1 MSTPLPS
8 LSPHVLLIFLL
19 QVSLL
24 LTVAL
29 VLGRVAVRF
38 GLPALVGELLTGVL
52 LGPSLLGA
60 IAPDLLAWVLPAD
73 ADQLHLMDAVGQI
86 GVLLLVG
93 VTGAQV
99 DVGMLRRRGATGLK
113 ISLAGLLLPLA
124 LGIAAGF
131 VVPAALLTDD
141 TGRGTFALF
150 LGVAMCVTA
159 IPVIAKT
166 LADLGLLHRDIGQ
179 LTLAAGTVDDAVG
192 WFLLSV
198 VSAAATTGVRAGA
211 VAASVFYLLV
221 FLAAALLVG
230 RPLVRWVMRLAGRSC
245 DAGPRVT
252 VGVLVILLGA
262 VTTHAMG
269 MEALFGA
276 FVAGLLISLARNQ
289 EAEDPRPGRS
299 LWRDLTPL
307 RTVTLSVLAPIF
319 LATAGLRMDLTA
331 LADPKVAL
339 AAVLLLALAVIG
351 KFAGA
356 YLGARSSR
364 LSHWEGIALG
374 AGMNS
379 RGVVE
384 VVVATTGLRLGVL
397 SIATYTVIVLIA
409 VVTSV
414 MGPPILR
421 LAMSRVDVTSEEEER
436 QAALADGPV
445 VVAAGQ
451 GPSEPPQV
459 SLGLP
464 KSWC

>member
-1 MSTPLPS
+1 MSSPLPG
-8 LSPHVLLIFLL
+8 LDPHVLLVFLL

-29 VLGRVAVRF
+29 ALGRLAVRF

-52 LGPSLLGA
+52 LGPSLLGT
-60 IAPDLLAWVLPAD
+60 IAPGALSWVLPPD
-73 ADQLHLMDAVGQI
+73 AGQLHLLDAVGQL

-93 VTGAQV
+93 ITGVQL
-99 DVGMLRRRGATGLK
+99 DTTMLRRRGATGVRV
-113 ISLAGLLLPLA
+113 SLAGLLLPLG
-124 LGIAAGF
+124 LGIGAGF
-131 VVPAALLTDD
+131 LVPAVLLSDGAD
-141 TGRGTFALF
+141 RGVFALF

-166 LADLGLLHRDIGQ
+166 LADMGLLHRDIGQ

-211 VAASVFYLLV
+211 VSSSLLYLVLFLV
-221 FLAAALLVG
+221 AAALIG
-230 RPLVRWVMRLAGRSC
+230 RPLVRKALELAGRAG
-245 DAGPRVT
+245 DGGPRVT
-252 VGVLVILLGA
+252 VAVIVIILGA
-262 VTTHAMG
+262 AVTHAMR

-276 FVAGLLISLARNQ
+276 FVAGLLIGQARLADRP
-289 EAEDPRPGRS
+289 DPRPGRG
-299 LWRDLTPL
+299 LWTDLKPL
-307 RTVTLSVLAPIF
+307 RTVVLSVLAPLF

-331 LADPKVAL
+331 LADPQVLL
-339 AAVLLLALAVIG
+339 AAVALLAVAVIG

-356 YLGARSSR
+356 YLGARLSR

-374 AGMNS
+374 AGMNA

-397 SIATYTVIVLIA
+397 TVATYTVIVLIA

-421 LAMSRVDVTSEEEER
+421 RAMARVEQTEVESER
-436 QAALADGPV
+436 ALALS
-445 VVAAGQ
+445 A
-451 GPSEPPQV
+451 
-459 SLGLP
+459 
-464 KSWC
+464 

>member
-1 MSTPLPS
+1 MSDPLPS
-8 LSPHVLLIFLL
+8 LAPHVLLVFLL

-24 LTVAL
+24 LLVAL
-29 VLGRVAVRF
+29 AMGRLAVRL

-52 LGPSLLGA
+52 LGPSLAGA
-60 IAPDLLAWVLPAD
+60 LAPEAFSWVLPAD
-73 ADQLHLMDAVGQI
+73 AGQLHLTDAVGQI

-93 VTGAQV
+93 VTGAQL
-99 DVGMLRRRGATGLK
+99 DTAMLRKRGATGVRV
-113 ISLAGLLLPLA
+113 SLAGLLLPLA
-124 LGIAAGF
+124 LGIGAGF
-131 VVPAALLTDD
+131 LVPGALIPDGTD
-141 TGRGTFALF
+141 RGVFALF

-166 LADLGLLHRDIGQ
+166 LADMGLLHRDIGQ

-211 VAASVFYLLV
+211 VSLSAVYLLA
-221 FLAAALLVG
+221 FLVAALVAG
-230 RPLVRWVMRLAGRSC
+230 RPLVRWAMRQAGRAA
-245 DAGPRVT
+245 DGGPRVT
-252 VGVLVILLGA
+252 VAVVVILLGA
-262 VTTHAMG
+262 AATHAMG

-276 FVAGLLISLARNQ
+276 FVAGILLGQAR
-289 EAEDPRPGRS
+289 AGDPAM
-299 LWRDLTPL
+299 WRDLTPL
-307 RTVTLSVLAPIF
+307 RTVVLSVLAPLF

-331 LADPKVAL
+331 LADPRVLL
-339 AAVLLLALAVIG
+339 AATALLTVAVVG

-356 YLGARSSR
+356 YLGARGSR

-374 AGMNS
+374 AGMNA

-397 SIATYTVIVLIA
+397 SVATYTVIVLIA

-421 LAMSRVDVTSEEEER
+421 LAMSRVETTEAEADRESV
-436 QAALADGPV
+436 LAGVAQQPPV
-445 VVAAGQ
+445 RLGSPYPTQ
-451 GPSEPPQV
+451 GGS
-459 SLGLP
+459 
-464 KSWC
+464 